1 MGRWLGALA
10 AVCAIAAAAAC
21 GRDEPSDEPKEG
33 ADAVA
38 PDRGK
43 PADGLYDRELAFL
56 ASEGRRALLF
66 SSRADIR
73 EGGGVVRALAWADV
87 DGAWQELLDESREF
101 AELRDPWRIFPL
113 GRARL
118 IVGDEGSLDRL
129 SLPGSR
135 GALHLRPLSPPT
147 DMPAAGARLSVRE
160 AALITPDDS
169 IAGVLVDAMVAFGA
183 SDSASANAA
192 IHAALTAP
200 DGPVVVLA
208 GGEHRGPLLV
218 ADVGGE
224 ELLETEVL
232 IQPGTRAGEWRV
244 VSADTSVVGT
254 LRATDEDASE
264 TASHPI
270 AVAGRIAL
278 AGTLYP
284 LAGVL
289 RVPSASR

>member
-10 AVCAIAAAAAC
+10 TMCAIAAAGAC
-21 GRDEPSDEPKEG
+21 GPDAPSDEP
-33 ADAVA
+33 ADGGDVVA
-38 PDRGK
+38 ADRGK

-73 EGGGVVRALAWADV
+73 DGGGVVRALAWADV
-87 DGAWQELLDESREF
+87 DGGWEELLDESREF
-101 AELRDPWRIFPL
+101 AELRDPWRIFPV
-113 GRARL
+113 GPARL

-129 SLPGSR
+129 SLPGPR
-135 GALHLRPLSPPT
+135 GALHLRPLSPPA
-147 DMPAAGARLSVRE
+147 DVPAAGARLSVRE
-160 AALITPDDS
+160 AALITADDS
-169 IAGVLVDAMVAFGA
+169 IGGVLIDAMVAFGT
-183 SDSASANAA
+183 SDSAAANAA

-200 DGPVVVLA
+200 GGPVVVVA

-224 ELLETEVL
+224 ELLEAEVL
-232 IQPGTRAGEWRV
+232 IEPGVRAGEWRV

-254 LRATDEDASE
+254 LRSTSEDASE
-264 TASHPI
+264 TARHPI

-289 RVPSASR
+289 QVPSTSR